1 MKSHRRTRAEGRW
14 VAVPG
19 KKAAGPLSQQGAETP
34 AWGSGDRPCNEG
46 AHDLSGGLGP
56 SGERALSLTVSLR
69 LCRRQPSGAGVT
81 VPPPPRSSCGGRGLP
96 RASPRPQ
103 LARGRHARRGVGLR
117 RPTAGAPGNL
127 RAKGQAGIHGA
138 GPRPPARRHSG
149 PSQERTRREHAG
161 VAGARACFKKV
172 VLVIIFI

>member
-1 MKSHRRTRAEGRW
+1 MKSHRRTRAEGMW

-117 RPTAGAPGNL
+117 RPAAGAPGTCVRRGRQEFMAQDPGRQSDDTRGL
-127 RAKGQAGIHGA
+127 RRRGRGVSMRAWPGHGLA
-138 GPRPPARRHSG
+138 L
-149 PSQERTRREHAG
+149 ERW
-161 VAGARACFKKV
+161 FWS
-172 VLVIIFI
+172 